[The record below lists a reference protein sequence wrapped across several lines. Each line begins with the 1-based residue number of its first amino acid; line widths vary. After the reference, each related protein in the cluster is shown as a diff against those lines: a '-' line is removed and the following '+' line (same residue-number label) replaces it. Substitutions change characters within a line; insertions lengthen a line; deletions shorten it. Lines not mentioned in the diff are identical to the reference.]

1 MTQRSYVAQQF
12 VDNEIG
18 KALTHSGLP
27 TDSPMRV
34 ELEHEAE
41 ITGVRDVVVRASGKS
56 LEDRIADLRRDPRYA
71 GAIRQPVK
79 VAKNDMKQVTANFD
93 AIAKGTTCV
102 VD

>member
-41 ITGVRDVVVRASGKS
+41 IAGVRMLSSAPVESRWKTASQTCAATRASRRNPATRQGC
-56 LEDRIADLRRDPRYA
+56 EERYEAGYRELRCDS
-71 GAIRQPVK
+71 
-79 VAKNDMKQVTANFD
+79 
-93 AIAKGTTCV
+93 
-102 VD
+102 

>member
-18 KALTHSGLP
+18 KALTRSGLP

-41 ITGVRDVVVRASGKS
+41 IAGVRDVVVRTGGKS
-56 LEDRIADLRRDPRYA
+56 LDDRIADLRRDPRYA
-71 GAIRQPVK
+71 AAIQEPVK
-79 VAKNDMKQVTANFD
+79 VAKDDMKRMSENFD